1 MLLPVEYFTST
12 SKYTVRNNS
21 VDPMMS
27 CTVPTISI
35 NTRIKELTSSLSY
48 VTDGLNHADGLV
60 NSFKHINMNIKK
72 DS

>member
-1 MLLPVEYFTST
+1 MLLPVEYFSST
-12 SKYTVRNNS
+12 LKY
-21 VDPMMS
+21 
-27 CTVPTISI
+27 TVPTISI
-35 NTRIKELTSSLSY
+35 KTRIKELTSSLSN